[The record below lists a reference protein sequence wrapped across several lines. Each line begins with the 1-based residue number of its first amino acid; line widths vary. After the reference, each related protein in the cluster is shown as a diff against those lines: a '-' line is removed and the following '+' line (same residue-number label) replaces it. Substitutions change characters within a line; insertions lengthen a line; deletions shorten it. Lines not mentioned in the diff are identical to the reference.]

1 MLGERGEA
9 DKRVVA
15 PEVSCAARPPG
26 EAGAEQA
33 AMYAQRHSCW
43 AREEKVRAPTMIG
56 SDWISAVRELAS
68 MRRTSSSIASG
79 DTKLSASSSS
89 MYS

>member
-1 MLGERGEA
+1 MAQDFAAERLFAGKVGQAGVLGERGEA

-33 AMYAQRHSCW
+33 AMYAQRQLLG
-43 AREEKVRAPTMIG
+43 ARGESAGADNDRKRLDQRRARARI
-56 SDWISAVRELAS
+56 W
-68 MRRTSSSIASG
+68 
-79 DTKLSASSSS
+79 
-89 MYS
+89 